1 MEVNGDGVVV
11 GFLSS
16 STCIFVDSRSFV
28 SKAKVEYS
36 NFWTGFVVLIEFLD
50 LSYELWI
57 GCNVVWWRYYG
68 CVSIYKGQLTFV
80 TFL

>member
-1 MEVNGDGVVV
+1 ME
-11 GFLSS
+11 LLW
-16 STCIFVDSRSFV
+16 V
-28 SKAKVEYS
+28 SYPAVLVFS
-36 NFWTGFVVLIEFLD
+36 WTAGFVVLIEFLD
-50 LSYELWI
+50 LSYELLI